1 MLQLYIFDIL
11 ASIRSMVMVVHGV
24 GCWLGRLARLLVCHP
39 QQGSQEAQ
47 PWDVAGKVLL
57 TPTTTYLRRQWRHKA
72 RAVS

>member
-1 MLQLYIFDIL
+1 MFQVPSFR
-11 ASIRSMVMVVHGV
+11 ASMIPTGTWWWEGSACPMAQRGE
-24 GCWLGRLARLLVCHP
+24 GR
-39 QQGSQEAQ
+39 GWSQEAQ